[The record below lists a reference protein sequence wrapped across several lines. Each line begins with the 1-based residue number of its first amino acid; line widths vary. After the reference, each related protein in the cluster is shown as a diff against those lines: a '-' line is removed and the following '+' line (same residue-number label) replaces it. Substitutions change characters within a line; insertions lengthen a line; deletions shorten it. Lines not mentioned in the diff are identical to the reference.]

1 MVFAAF
7 FGLVLSSLVDLF
19 KLGGLVGSSI
29 MSETMS
35 STDVDQLQSEIPN
48 ELNESMSV
56 DELVFYLNVNQAGIP
71 ESFCEILKGT

>member
-7 FGLVLSSLVDLF
+7 FGLVLSSLVNLF

-56 DELVFYLNVNQAGIP
+56 DELVFYLNVNQGIP